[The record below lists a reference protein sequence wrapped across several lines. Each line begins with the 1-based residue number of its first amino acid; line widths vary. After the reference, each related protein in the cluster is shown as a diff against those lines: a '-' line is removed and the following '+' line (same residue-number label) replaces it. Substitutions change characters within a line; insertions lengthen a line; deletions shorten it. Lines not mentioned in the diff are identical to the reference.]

1 MRKDEQAPGRAPAL
15 ERSRL
20 AASLLT
26 HDQYLFEETHVFVAR
41 NEQF

>member
-1 MRKDEQAPGRAPAL
+1 MSKRQAHEVL

-26 HDQYLFEETHVFVAR
+26 HDQYVFEETHVFVAR
-41 NEQF
+41 NQRF